1 MKYIKHLGFSTIKRV
16 LHETENTQTI
26 LLLQSFTI
34 TLSHP
39 SYTERA
45 ARMGLCSHTWML
57 THQSTHTLYCYA
69 FFNEGKIIRLIRRK
83 TKKKRKENRRERKK
97 KQQSQK
103 VKHNKNLKFLWKC
116 SLTKHQQFF
125 FFCNTDYLRI
135 SGKYQTIF
143 SNFSKGMRTVVT
155 LVCKISIIC
164 CIFLRYIFSISN

>member
-39 SYTERA
+39 SYTKRA
-45 ARMGLCSHTWML
+45 ARMGLCSHTWIL

-83 TKKKRKENRRERKK
+83 TKKKENKRK
-97 KQQSQK
+97 QK
-103 VKHNKNLKFLWKC
+103 
-116 SLTKHQQFF
+116 
-125 FFCNTDYLRI
+125 
-135 SGKYQTIF
+135 GKE
-143 SNFSKGMRTVVT
+143 KEVVVT
-155 LVCKISIIC
+155 EGQAQQELEISLEVLSNNISSSFSSAILIILEFQGN
-164 CIFLRYIFSISN
+164 IKPFSAILAKA